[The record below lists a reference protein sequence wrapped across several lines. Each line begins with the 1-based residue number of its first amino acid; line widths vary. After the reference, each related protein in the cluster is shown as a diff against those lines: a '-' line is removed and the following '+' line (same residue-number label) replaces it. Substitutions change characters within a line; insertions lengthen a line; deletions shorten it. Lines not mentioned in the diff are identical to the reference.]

1 MTAESREKRIAY
13 SGMIVALMAVS
24 AFIKIPLPTV
34 PITFQP
40 LVVMLVPMVFGMS
53 VSFIGMFLYLLL
65 GLIGL
70 PIFAHGGGI
79 AYVLNPTFGYLA
91 GFVISSL
98 AIGYISD
105 KTKNIKGFIV
115 GGLLGLL
122 IIYFLGV
129 CYLFININYIQ
140 GKSFSMMTALKIGF
154 FIPIWLDL
162 VKLVVAAFI
171 AGKLRN
177 IIR

>member
-1 MTAESREKRIAY
+1 MRLKSREKRIAY
-13 SGMIVALMAVS
+13 AGMIVALMAVS
-24 AFIKIPLPTV
+24 AFIRIPLPTV

-40 LVVMLVPMVFGMS
+40 LIVMLVPMVFGAS

-79 AYVLNPTFGYLA
+79 AYVLNPTFGYLL
-91 GFVISSL
+91 GFVISSVV
-98 AIGYISD
+98 IGYISD
-105 KTKNIKGFIV
+105 KTENIKGFIS
-115 GGLLGLL
+115 GGLLGLI

-129 CYLFININYIQ
+129 CYLFININYVQ
-140 GKSFSMMTALKIGF
+140 GKPMSMMTALKIGF

-162 VKLVVAAFI
+162 VKLVIAAFI

-177 IIR
+177 IIK

>member
-1 MTAESREKRIAY
+1 MKIESREKRVAY
-13 SGMIVALMAVS
+13 AGMIVALMAVS
-24 AFIKIPLPTV
+24 AFMKIPLPTV

-40 LVVMLVPMVFGMS
+40 LVVMLVPMVFGVS

-79 AYVLNPTFGYLA
+79 AYVLNPTFGYLV
-91 GFVISSL
+91 GFVVSSVV
-98 AIGYISD
+98 IGYISD
-105 KTKNIKGFIV
+105 KAENIKGFIS
-115 GGLLGLL
+115 GGLLGLI

-140 GKSFSMMTALKIGF
+140 DKPMSMMTALKIGF

-171 AGKLRN
+171 AGKVRK
-177 IIR
+177 IIK